1 MSDVHTI
8 FRIDFPTFATRE
20 TIFVTSCLRF
30 CTPSPSEKGSPLKGS
45 NFFPL
50 REDPFSE
57 GVNPP
62 SFCFLFF
69 VLVLLRCCCC
79 CFLFVCFFFCFFLFF
94 VFVFFLFGK

>member
-8 FRIDFPTFATRE
+8 FRIDFPTFATWE

-62 SFCFLFF
+62 SFFMFLFCY
-69 VLVLLRCCCC
+69 VVVALL
-79 CFLFVCFFFCFFLFF
+79 FLFVCCF
-94 VFVFFLFGK
+94 VRKTGFGSAPWKQIIYF